1 MVGAVGGA
9 GGRPSGLLSVAA
21 APPMTSPVATLA
33 NCFVQHPNTHCSPA
47 SLRLC
52 CKIFNIK
59 ILTPTQSP
67 LPGFT
72 ARLYGGFLAPKTKRL
87 GRLCL
92 SKPKSGT
99 CGLRSSTYMLVMTAR
114 HHNNGFFF
122 IVLLL

>member
-59 ILTPTQSP
+59 ILHLLSRHSLVSQ
-67 LPGFT
+67 PGYT
-72 ARLYGGFLAPKTKRL
+72 GGFYQRNKRGAFVVGYRNKHTHLHVAKLPKRA
-87 GRLCL
+87 CVFV
-92 SKPKSGT
+92 P
-99 CGLRSSTYMLVMTAR
+99 
-114 HHNNGFFF
+114 
-122 IVLLL
+122 